1 MTRYCG
7 GLRSGILPARRQVL
21 GKVRREA
28 NVFTSVYSWL
38 RLVTLL
44 ALLSLTAVAV
54 SVLLVS
60 LVNA

>member
-1 MTRYCG
+1 
-7 GLRSGILPARRQVL
+7 VL

-28 NVFTSVYSWL
+28 NVFPSVYSWL

>member
-1 MTRYCG
+1 M
-7 GLRSGILPARRQVL
+7 LAQ
-21 GKVRREA
+21 
-28 NVFTSVYSWL
+28 VYSLL

-54 SVLLVS
+54 SVLLVG